1 MIHHGGHE
9 RSQYETR
16 ESKYRPNSSYQR
28 NHRGPNPSRPYSTFR
43 PRYYRN
49 YPNERR
55 ENHTAEYPPR
65 DTHPLTS
72 YSPRTDYDDHIATSN
87 PAPGDTWR
95 GKFQPRRQYETEA
108 NYTMPTRKYSPDYR
122 LPVPPATNCVW
133 LPTRSVALYNEVL
146 LKILPIYVCIFK
158 WTFNIT
164 ENRECY
170 AHTDDVWLFFGWR
183 QGLSLWQPMVS
194 SDASGLTSCISWFLV
209 TWSSL
214 MQRYMVIYVFFWLTF
229 LCRNLMANC
238 KIITWS
244 IQGGNSIL
252 VNFELF
258 TVYHNLSVFLCVFLS
273 MLTACV
279 PKFIL
284 FNVEFYHCPCHCLY
298 IGDSSDNDGSLSVL
312 ACFFVSI

>member
-1 MIHHGGHE
+1 MPHIYVGELSQHNKSFFRDNKHLSHQSHNGSTTGLGLLIRAYKSVIYPMIHHGGHE

-122 LPVPPATNCVW
+122 LPVPPATNCV
-133 LPTRSVALYNEVL
+133 
-146 LKILPIYVCIFK
+146 
-158 WTFNIT
+158 
-164 ENRECY
+164 
-170 AHTDDVWLFFGWR
+170 
-183 QGLSLWQPMVS
+183 
-194 SDASGLTSCISWFLV
+194 
-209 TWSSL
+209 
-214 MQRYMVIYVFFWLTF
+214 
-229 LCRNLMANC
+229 
-238 KIITWS
+238 
-244 IQGGNSIL
+244 
-252 VNFELF
+252 
-258 TVYHNLSVFLCVFLS
+258 
-273 MLTACV
+273 
-279 PKFIL
+279 
-284 FNVEFYHCPCHCLY
+284 
-298 IGDSSDNDGSLSVL
+298 
-312 ACFFVSI
+312 